1 MGQST
6 FVRSAPAAANTLP
19 KPRRFKLEMDIWLT
33 VIIFTLL
40 LVGLMFVYSASWKF
54 SLQKY
59 HDINYILFN
68 QLKFVVGG
76 IFMVIIMSFFKY
88 RWYKKLLLPMVAI
101 TLAALVYVKFFG
113 ETRNNANRTLFG
125 GSVQPSEFAML
136 VVVIYL
142 SFWLVSKKDVL
153 NQITFGLLPMGA
165 ILGVFAALIILQPD
179 YSATLTIVLLGTLL
193 FILIGAEFK
202 QILILLVVES
212 FAALI
217 IFTLT
222 STGKLRMD
230 QFIGGL
236 ISPTLASEH
245 LQYAMWAIRSGGWFG
260 AGIGLGTAKFSGLPV
275 PWTDSIF
282 AVIIEE
288 IGIVGGILL
297 ILVYIAFLW
306 RGLVIAKNAPDM
318 LGRLLAAGIT
328 LWITFDAFLNMGVM
342 VNLFPFAGNALPFI
356 SAGGSSMISSLAG
369 IGILMNIARESKV
382 AQSQEGRSFGAVV
395 DLRRRDRRRSVSRP
409 LGAQGTQQ

>member
-6 FVRSAPAAANTLP
+6 FVRSASAVSNTQP
-19 KPRRFKLEMDIWLT
+19 KPRRFRLELDIWLT

-54 SLQKY
+54 SLKTY
-59 HDINYILFN
+59 NDISYIFFN
-68 QLKFVVGG
+68 QLKFVIGG
-76 IFMVIIMSFFKY
+76 IIMVIGMSFFKY
-88 RWYKKLLLPMVAI
+88 SWYKKLLLPMVAI

-142 SFWLVSKKDVL
+142 SFWLISKKDVL

-165 ILGVFAALIILQPD
+165 ILGVFAGLIILQPD

-193 FILIGAEFK
+193 FILVGAEFK
-202 QILILLVVES
+202 QILILLAFEGL
-212 FAALI
+212 AALF
-217 IFTLT
+217 IFTST
-222 STGKLRMD
+222 TTGKIRMD
-230 QFIGGL
+230 EYLAGL
-236 ISPTLASEH
+236 TSPTLASEH

-260 AGIGLGTAKFSGLPV
+260 AGIGLGTAKFIGLPV

-297 ILVYIAFLW
+297 ILVYIALLW
-306 RGLVIAKNAPDM
+306 RGLVIAKNAPDL

-369 IGILMNIARESKV
+369 IGILMNIARESKK
-382 AQSQEGRSFGAVV
+382 AQSQEGRSFGAVI
-395 DLRRRDRRRSVSRP
+395 DLRRRDRRRRVSRS
-409 LGAQGTQQ
+409 LGTEGTQL